1 MEFEF
6 DPAKSEANKAKHGI
20 DFVAAQELWY
30 DFFAVDADLCTRRKQ
45 GGCVSVGSLA
55 IYGQVFTFCGPSG
68 YGLSLYAEREFRRG
82 VAMKTI
88 SAEEFDRKF
97 DDGEDISEYVDWST
111 ATRPNLAPVE
121 LTITIK
127 RGTKLRLERQAK
139 ELGVSVDSLL
149 EDWLREKLDA
159 ARPSA
164 AE

>member
-1 MEFEF
+1 
-6 DPAKSEANKAKHGI
+6 
-20 DFVAAQELWY
+20 
-30 DFFAVDADLCTRRKQ
+30 
-45 GGCVSVGSLA
+45 
-55 IYGQVFTFCGPSG
+55 
-68 YGLSLYAEREFRRG
+68 
-82 VAMKTI
+82 MKTI

-111 ATRPNLAPVE
+111 ATRPNLDPVA
-121 LTITIK
+121 LTVTIM

-149 EDWLREKLDA
+149 EEWLREKLDA

>member
-1 MEFEF
+1 
-6 DPAKSEANKAKHGI
+6 
-20 DFVAAQELWY
+20 
-30 DFFAVDADLCTRRKQ
+30 
-45 GGCVSVGSLA
+45 
-55 IYGQVFTFCGPSG
+55 
-68 YGLSLYAEREFRRG
+68 
-82 VAMKTI
+82 MKTI

-111 ATRPNLAPVE
+111 ATRPNLEPVA
-121 LTITIK
+121 LTVTIM

-149 EDWLREKLDA
+149 EEWLQEKLEA

>member
-1 MEFEF
+1 
-6 DPAKSEANKAKHGI
+6 
-20 DFVAAQELWY
+20 
-30 DFFAVDADLCTRRKQ
+30 
-45 GGCVSVGSLA
+45 
-55 IYGQVFTFCGPSG
+55 
-68 YGLSLYAEREFRRG
+68 
-82 VAMKTI
+82 MKTI

-111 ATRPNLAPVE
+111 AKRPNLEPVE
-121 LTITIK
+121 LTFTIM

-149 EDWLREKLDA
+149 EEWLREKLDA

>member
-1 MEFEF
+1 
-6 DPAKSEANKAKHGI
+6 
-20 DFVAAQELWY
+20 
-30 DFFAVDADLCTRRKQ
+30 
-45 GGCVSVGSLA
+45 
-55 IYGQVFTFCGPSG
+55 
-68 YGLSLYAEREFRRG
+68 
-82 VAMKTI
+82 MKTI

-111 ATRPNLAPVE
+111 ATRPNLEPVE
-121 LTITIK
+121 LTVTVM

-149 EDWLREKLDA
+149 EDWLQEKLEA

>member
-1 MEFEF
+1 
-6 DPAKSEANKAKHGI
+6 
-20 DFVAAQELWY
+20 
-30 DFFAVDADLCTRRKQ
+30 
-45 GGCVSVGSLA
+45 
-55 IYGQVFTFCGPSG
+55 
-68 YGLSLYAEREFRRG
+68 
-82 VAMKTI
+82 MKTI

-111 ATRPNLAPVE
+111 ATRPNLEPVD

-127 RGTKLRLERQAK
+127 RGTKLRLERQAR

-149 EDWLREKLDA
+149 EDWLREKLDV

>member
-1 MEFEF
+1 
-6 DPAKSEANKAKHGI
+6 
-20 DFVAAQELWY
+20 
-30 DFFAVDADLCTRRKQ
+30 
-45 GGCVSVGSLA
+45 
-55 IYGQVFTFCGPSG
+55 
-68 YGLSLYAEREFRRG
+68 
-82 VAMKTI
+82 MKTI

-111 ATRPNLAPVE
+111 ATRPNLEPVE
-121 LTITIK
+121 LTVTVM

-149 EDWLREKLDA
+149 EEWLREKLDA

>member
-1 MEFEF
+1 
-6 DPAKSEANKAKHGI
+6 
-20 DFVAAQELWY
+20 
-30 DFFAVDADLCTRRKQ
+30 
-45 GGCVSVGSLA
+45 
-55 IYGQVFTFCGPSG
+55 
-68 YGLSLYAEREFRRG
+68 
-82 VAMKTI
+82 MKTI
-88 SAEEFDRKF
+88 SAEQFDRKF

-111 ATRPNLAPVE
+111 ATRPNLEPVA
-121 LTITIK
+121 LTVTIM

>member
-1 MEFEF
+1 
-6 DPAKSEANKAKHGI
+6 
-20 DFVAAQELWY
+20 
-30 DFFAVDADLCTRRKQ
+30 
-45 GGCVSVGSLA
+45 
-55 IYGQVFTFCGPSG
+55 
-68 YGLSLYAEREFRRG
+68 
-82 VAMKTI
+82 MKTI

-111 ATRPNLAPVE
+111 ATRPNLEPVE

-149 EDWLREKLDA
+149 EDWLSEKLDA

>member
-1 MEFEF
+1 
-6 DPAKSEANKAKHGI
+6 
-20 DFVAAQELWY
+20 
-30 DFFAVDADLCTRRKQ
+30 
-45 GGCVSVGSLA
+45 
-55 IYGQVFTFCGPSG
+55 
-68 YGLSLYAEREFRRG
+68 
-82 VAMKTI
+82 MKTI

-111 ATRPNLAPVE
+111 ATRPNLEPVE
-121 LTITIK
+121 LTFTIM

-149 EDWLREKLDA
+149 EEWLREKLDA

>member
-1 MEFEF
+1 
-6 DPAKSEANKAKHGI
+6 
-20 DFVAAQELWY
+20 
-30 DFFAVDADLCTRRKQ
+30 
-45 GGCVSVGSLA
+45 
-55 IYGQVFTFCGPSG
+55 
-68 YGLSLYAEREFRRG
+68 
-82 VAMKTI
+82 MKTI

-111 ATRPNLAPVE
+111 ARRPNLEPVE
-121 LTITIK
+121 LTVTVM

-149 EDWLREKLDA
+149 EEWLREKLDA